1 MATNSKSY
9 DDKLNAIVAN
19 FNRKLSRLEKLGYN
33 NLPSRVSAAGL
44 RRELK
49 TGYTDKRAVNA
60 FLRDLQRF
68 NKKAATTVINV
79 DGKEYTQYDV
89 DIFKRKLRRER
100 ARVDRE
106 IESAQSMPTKYPMQH
121 DVYKANLQAKRA
133 ALSGSW
139 INLINSRI
147 SEELDKQYAQ
157 KETYDNYLNT
167 LFVDAYQIGFE
178 DDKIEYV
185 KNRLLSLKPRQFLR
199 ALEDDPNIQ
208 YIFDYYHSLTR
219 TSYNGVD
226 DGRAYEAFQELYEN
240 IDAIID
246 KYR

>member
-19 FNRKLSRLEKLGYN
+19 FNRKVSRLEKLGYN

-49 TGYTDKRAVNA
+49 TGYTDKREVNA

-106 IESAQSMPTKYPMQH
+106 IEAAQSMPTRYPMQH
-121 DVYKANLQAKRA
+121 DVYTANLQAKRA
-133 ALSGSW
+133 TLGRSW
-139 INLINSRI
+139 IDLINTRVFEDLENQYI
-147 SEELDKQYAQ
+147 QKQ
-157 KETYDNYLNT
+157 TYDNYLNT
-167 LFVDAYQIGFE
+167 LFVDAYQLGFE
-178 DDKIEYV
+178 DEKIEYI
-185 KNRLLSLKPRQFLR
+185 KNRLLSLKPRQFMR

-208 YIFDYYHSLTR
+208 QIFDYYHSLTR
-219 TSYNGVD
+219 TSYGGED
-226 DGRAYEAFQELYEN
+226 DARAYKGFQELYEN

-246 KYR
+246 KYK